1 MIINYNYNDIV
12 QKSVNL
18 IIMNN
23 DWYNAVDDDDDYDD
37 NGDDV

>member
-23 DWYNAVDDDDDYDD
+23 DWYNADDDDDDYDD
-37 NGDDV
+37 TGDDV